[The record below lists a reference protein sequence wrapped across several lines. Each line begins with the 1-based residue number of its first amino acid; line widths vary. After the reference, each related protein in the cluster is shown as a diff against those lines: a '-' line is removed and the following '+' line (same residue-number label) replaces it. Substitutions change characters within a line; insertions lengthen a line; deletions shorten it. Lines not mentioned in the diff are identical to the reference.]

1 MKNVL
6 ILHGTQANS
15 GSNWFSWLRDELK
28 KKGFKVWLPDLP
40 NPNLPSLTGI
50 NKFIFANKDWE
61 FNQETIIVGHSSG
74 AIAILS
80 ILSELPENVVLD
92 KCILVSYFTKDS
104 SGGKWELNA
113 KLFDYDFDFAKIRKH
128 AKKFVLVHSDND
140 PYAPLEDAKALA
152 RKLDGELIIKK
163 DQGHFNLEKGKQYC
177 QFPFL
182 LSLIVE

>member
-61 FNQETIIVGHSSG
+61 FNHETIIVGHSSG
-74 AIAILS
+74 AIAM
-80 ILSELPENVVLD
+80 
-92 KCILVSYFTKDS
+92 
-104 SGGKWELNA
+104 
-113 KLFDYDFDFAKIRKH
+113 LFDYDFDFEKIKKH
-128 AKKFVLVHSDND
+128 AKKFIIVHSNND
-140 PYAPLEDAKALA
+140 PYGPLEDVKNLA
-152 RKLDGELIIKK
+152 QKLGGELIVKK
-163 DQGHFNLEKGKQYC
+163 DQGHFNLEKGKQYR
-177 QFPFL
+177 QFPFML
-182 LSLIVE
+182 KLIVE